1 MSATSDTNLT
11 QETSELFDLTTSPT
25 PTFYAA
31 DSRARLSV
39 LLESA
44 LDSRQKILA
53 VLSFLKSVA
62 FSETNEYLMFSLKTS
77 RDSST
82 TMGEEPLLSS
92 SQVLMNWGTT
102 FNGKLLTARISESRN
117 IGKGYSL
124 SDILETDPDP
134 KYFLSDS
141 AFQKMFSKKKKERKE
156 KFEEGNP
163 NQDDLFS
170 CLS

>member
-1 MSATSDTNLT
+1 MNATSDTNQM
-11 QETSELFDLTTSPT
+11 QETLELFDLMTSQMQNSC
-25 PTFYAA
+25 AV
-31 DSRARLSV
+31 DSRARLSA
-39 LLESA
+39 LLESD
-44 LDSRQKILA
+44 LDSRQKILE

-77 RDSST
+77 KDSST

-102 FNGKLLTARISESRN
+102 FNGKLLTAKISESRKIEN
-117 IGKGYSL
+117 GYSL
-124 SDILETDPDP
+124 SDILEDNPDH

-156 KFEEGNP
+156 KFEEANP
-163 NQDDLFS
+163 NQNDLFS

>member
-1 MSATSDTNLT
+1 MHGILDTSQT
-11 QETSELFDLTTSPT
+11 QETLELFDQTTFQMQNSS
-25 PTFYAA
+25 AA
-31 DSRARLSV
+31 DSRARLSA

-62 FSETNEYLMFSLKTS
+62 FSETNEYLIFSLKTS

-102 FNGKLLTARISESRN
+102 FNGKLLTAKISESRN
-117 IGKGYSL
+117 TGKGYSL
-124 SDILETDPDP
+124 SDIIETDPDP

-156 KFEEGNP
+156 KFEEENL
-163 NQDDLFS
+163 NQSDLFS
-170 CLS
+170 CPS

>member
-1 MSATSDTNLT
+1 MNTTLNTNQTL
-11 QETSELFDLTTSPT
+11 ETLELFDQTKSQMQN
-25 PTFYAA
+25 FYAE
-31 DSRARLSV
+31 DSRARLSA
-39 LLESA
+39 LLESD

-62 FSETNEYLMFSLKTS
+62 FSETSEYLMFSLKTS
-77 RDSST
+77 KDFST

-102 FNGKLLTARISESRN
+102 FNGKLLTAKISESRKIEN
-117 IGKGYSL
+117 GYSL
-124 SDILETDPDP
+124 SDILEDNPDP

-156 KFEEGNP
+156 KFEDANP

-170 CLS
+170 CLL

>member
-1 MSATSDTNLT
+1 MNETSDTSQT
-11 QETSELFDLTTSPT
+11 QETLELFDQTKSQMQN
-25 PTFYAA
+25 FYAE

-39 LLESA
+39 LLESD

-77 RDSST
+77 KDFST
-82 TMGEEPLLSS
+82 TMGDEPLLSS

-102 FNGKLLTARISESRN
+102 FNGKLLTAKILESRKIEN
-117 IGKGYSL
+117 GYSL
-124 SDILETDPDP
+124 SDILEDNPDP

-141 AFQKMFSKKKKERKE
+141 AFQKMFLKKKKERKE
-156 KFEEGNP
+156 KFEDASP

-170 CLS
+170 CLL